1 MLLLVQVLQT
11 EELKRVE
18 NLRKDIKVLRNI
30 FKKSSLDSFR
40 ENRGDLFQR
49 RYKRIVS
56 ELIELDAMSGIFSDV
71 PGLEKQIENLRLLE
85 LEISVD
91 QHRSKE

>member
-30 FKKSSLDSFR
+30 FKKSSLVFYGEHD
-40 ENRGDLFQR
+40 
-49 RYKRIVS
+49 
-56 ELIELDAMSGIFSDV
+56 EL
-71 PGLEKQIENLRLLE
+71 
-85 LEISVD
+85 
-91 QHRSKE
+91 